1 MSGLINSVAM
11 ERTVQIK
18 TYEITSRSGDFSR
31 LKLCTSE
38 WPLSDVMFPTPLW
51 QHLRMGS
58 LYGCWTVVSHVRDD
72 FTGSVIR

>member
-1 MSGLINSVAM
+1 MSELKNSVAM

-18 TYEITSRSGDFSR
+18 TYDIRSRSGDPGR

-38 WPLSDVMFPTPLW
+38 WPLSDVLFPTPLW

-58 LYGCWTVVSHVRDD
+58 LYGCWRVVSQVRDEM
-72 FTGSVIR
+72 TRSVIR